1 MTRPAPLCIH
11 LTVSNPPRLLT
22 HHWLTPRSL
31 NFWGRPVS
39 ARAMKL
45 LIIRKCWIRWW
56 ASKRTTFSS
65 ATVVV
70 AAALADAGGRSL
82 RSVAMG
88 SRPPEDA
95 AAPLGQPAQQ
105 LQLDVDDA
113 ERQDAGGEDH
123 QEASGEVGSCPAVRR
138 GRVVAERL
146 REAGRGPGVALAA
159 GLRPLGVRP
168 LVGPPHL
175 VRVAVAVGALGRA
188 GVPQFDHG
196 TVNALHVGLEG
207 VFVALLAGGG
217 IGQVREP
224 ER

>member
-56 ASKRTTFSS
+56 ASKRTTRSS
-65 ATVVV
+65 ATVV
-70 AAALADAGGRSL
+70 AAGGRGGAGGRSL

-113 ERQDAGGEDH
+113 ERQDGGREDH
-123 QEASGEVGSCPAVRR
+123 QEAPGEVRWREAVRR
-138 GRVVAERL
+138 GGFVAESVRK
-146 REAGRGPGVALAA
+146 AG
-159 GLRPLGVRP
+159 
-168 LVGPPHL
+168 
-175 VRVAVAVGALGRA
+175 
-188 GVPQFDHG
+188 
-196 TVNALHVGLEG
+196 
-207 VFVALLAGGG
+207 
-217 IGQVREP
+217 
-224 ER
+224 